1 MRHQA
6 CHKASRI
13 FFCADCHISP
23 PSIVLV
29 SVAPPCVGVDR
40 RSPCGVFSFARPP
53 SSRRQRKPTAAS
65 PSAERGTPFVS
76 PSNLDTMPHFFRQL
90 CRWFMRHFVPSAPS
104 TSAASP
110 TMSTPDLSAVSPH
123 AEEKGAAPSLLHEHL
138 LRLLEEQHEFRYN
151 LPAEVPEIRER
162 GSVVR
167 SRVFSPWAER
177 FAPFYRVPTTDEA
190 ATAIGW
196 WTGSGGLVWQNC
208 AKRAGRREFG
218 CDGRSFCFAR
228 MSKN

>member
-110 TMSTPDLSAVSPH
+110 HHVDA
-123 AEEKGAAPSLLHEHL
+123 GSL
-138 LRLLEEQHEFRYN
+138 
-151 LPAEVPEIRER
+151 
-162 GSVVR
+162 G
-167 SRVFSPWAER
+167 R
-177 FAPFYRVPTTDEA
+177 FAPCGGEGGGAFAPSRAPAPSARGAARVSQQPAGRGARNSRARIGRPLPCFLSLGGAFCALLSRADDRRGDNCYRVVD
-190 ATAIGW
+190 
-196 WTGSGGLVWQNC
+196 V
-208 AKRAGRREFG
+208 
-218 CDGRSFCFAR
+218 
-228 MSKN
+228 